1 MCRAI
6 RITNFICF
14 ACLFS
19 CSEEHAPVLGGT
31 FETMGTSVYVLPKG
45 AVAVVEEVF
54 NRVDCEMSE
63 WKNESA
69 LSKVNRAAGRSPL
82 ECSQELTAV
91 VAFSLEIAER
101 TDGAF
106 DPTWACMG
114 EFWDFKNPKVPSEQE
129 VQGRMHL
136 VNWENVKV
144 THNTVYLK
152 DKGMKI
158 GLGGIAKGVAL
169 DKARDTLLSQGM
181 NNFMLQCGGQVLV
194 QGSERTVGIRKPDGL
209 PDEIIGKV
217 SIKNQSISTS
227 GNYERYFEV
236 DDVRYHHIIDPRT
249 GYPAK
254 GMKSVTV
261 ISDNAA
267 LGDALSTALFVLG
280 TNKGLELVERTEGV
294 EVLFIDSE
302 NMVHTSSGFYLE

>member
-1 MCRAI
+1 M
-6 RITNFICF
+6 
-14 ACLFS
+14 
-19 CSEEHAPVLGGT
+19 
-31 FETMGTSVYVLPKG
+31 
-45 AVAVVEEVF
+45 
-54 NRVDCEMSE
+54 
-63 WKNESA
+63 
-69 LSKVNRAAGRSPL
+69 
-82 ECSQELTAV
+82 
-91 VAFSLEIAER
+91 
-101 TDGAF
+101 
-106 DPTWACMG
+106 
-114 EFWDFKNPKVPSEQE
+114 
-129 VQGRMHL
+129 
-136 VNWENVKV
+136 
-144 THNTVYLK
+144 
-152 DKGMKI
+152 
-158 GLGGIAKGVAL
+158 
-169 DKARDTLLSQGM
+169 
-181 NNFMLQCGGQVLV
+181 
-194 QGSERTVGIRKPDGL
+194 
-209 PDEIIGKV
+209 